1 MSEIL
6 KKHER
11 AISLTNVDRRVQYLQ
26 KLITDAHNL
35 VIKTDKLMDR
45 ARLYNFITGAI
56 KLIHDMQQDSNL
68 EDLENRLTDLE
79 AQYQKAKGK
88 SA

>member
-6 KKHER
+6 KNHER

-45 ARLYNFITGAI
+45 ARLYNFITGAV

-68 EDLENRLTDLE
+68 EDLETRLSELE
-79 AQYQKAKGK
+79 EQYKNARGK
-88 SA
+88 T